1 MRNTPNQGKRCH
13 DSAFSE
19 VLAFITKSKR
29 RTFSG
34 GAKAQRLCVPLQGR
48 YRLASAQPSHPEPF
62 SSTCDKTLRENC
74 LARRNQ
80 STLLHDTRTMSGACN
95 QGCSASLSPFPGAA
109 SSSQLGTRLCC
120 TILREDCRS
129 RQSRQAQGL

>member
-34 GAKAQRLCVPLQGR
+34 GAKAQRLCVPLQDH

-62 SSTCDKTLRENC
+62 SSTNDKTLRENC
-74 LARRNQ
+74 PAEEISALCSTIPERCREPVIRVVQQASRLFLELRHNRNQ
-80 STLLHDTRTMSGACN
+80 
-95 QGCSASLSPFPGAA
+95 
-109 SSSQLGTRLCC
+109 
-120 TILREDCRS
+120 
-129 RQSRQAQGL
+129 